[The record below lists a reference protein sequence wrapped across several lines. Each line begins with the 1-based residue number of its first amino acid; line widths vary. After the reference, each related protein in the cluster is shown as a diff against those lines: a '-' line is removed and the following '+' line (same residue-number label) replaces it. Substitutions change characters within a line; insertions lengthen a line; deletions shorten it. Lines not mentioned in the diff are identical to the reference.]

1 MNLRQLRAI
10 QAVAELGSVTAAANR
25 LRLTQS
31 AVSRMIASFE
41 AELGLNLFERYRKRL
56 LLSDHAAP
64 LIAKAEKIVG
74 ELQDLEA
81 GARAI
86 RQGRTDRLQVI
97 AVPPFLQRIIPAAI
111 AERLSANPRLSVKL
125 EMARRLDIPDW
136 INRRDFDVAV
146 IGLPVDRP
154 EVEIQPLPPVQ
165 AVAVLPQ
172 GHCLAGLKRVSLRQ
186 VYSSQAVVHSTGPL
200 MRFELDRALAGRGW
214 PLSAA
219 VEAPSAWLVC
229 AMVMAGAGAA
239 VVDPFTAAALANS
252 QLVVRPLRERI
263 TLRYGIMTLRE
274 RPLVGEAAALVQKI
288 FEHVSAALQNP
299 GATKRIKILAPQPRR

>member
-31 AVSRMIASFE
+31 AVSRMIAGFE
-41 AELGLNLFERYRKRL
+41 AELGVSLFERYRKRL
-56 LLSDHAAP
+56 LLSDHAAS
-64 LIAKAEKIVG
+64 LIARAEKIVG

-81 GARAI
+81 TASAI
-86 RQGRTDRLQVI
+86 SQGRTDRLRVI
-97 AVPPFLQRIIPAAI
+97 AVPPFLLRIIPASI
-111 AERLSANPRLSVKL
+111 AERLGANPRLSVKL
-125 EMARRLDIPDW
+125 GTARRLDIPDW
-136 INRRDFDVAV
+136 INRRDFDIAV

-154 EVEIQPLPPVQ
+154 EVEIEPLPPVQ
-165 AVAVLPQ
+165 AVAILPS
-172 GHCLAGLKRVSLRQ
+172 GHGLARLKRVSLRQ
-186 VYSSQAVVHSTGPL
+186 VYSNQAVVHSTGPL

-214 PLSAA
+214 SLSAA

-229 AMVMAGAGAA
+229 AMVMAGAGPA

-263 TLRYGIMTLRE
+263 TLRYGIMTLRD
-274 RPLVGEAAALVQKI
+274 RPVVGEAAVLVQKI
-288 FEHVSAALQNP
+288 REHVRATLQ
-299 GATKRIKILAPQPRR
+299 KRQSSRKTADDLS

>member
-41 AELGLNLFERYRKRL
+41 AELGVSLFERYRKRL
-56 LLSDHAAP
+56 LLSDHAVS
-64 LIAKAEKIVG
+64 LIAKAEKIVS

-81 GARAI
+81 TASAI
-86 RQGRTDRLQVI
+86 SRGRTDRLRVI
-97 AVPPFLQRIIPAAI
+97 AVPPFLLRIIPAAI
-111 AERLSANPRLSVKL
+111 AERLGANPRLSVKL
-125 EMARRLDIPDW
+125 GTARRLDIPDW
-136 INRRDFDVAV
+136 INRRDFDIAV

-154 EVEIQPLPPVQ
+154 EVEIEPLPPVQ
-165 AVAVLPQ
+165 AVAVLPS
-172 GHCLAGLKRVSLRQ
+172 GHGLARLKRVSLRQ

-200 MRFELDRALAGRGW
+200 MRFELDRALSGRGW
-214 PLSAA
+214 SLSAA

-229 AMVMAGAGAA
+229 AMVMAGAGPA

-263 TLRYGIMTLRE
+263 TLRYGIMTLRD
-274 RPLVGEAAALVQKI
+274 RPVVGEAAVLVQKI
-288 FEHVSAALQNP
+288 REHVRATLQ
-299 GATKRIKILAPQPRR
+299 KRQSSRKIADQLS